1 MTHFFFLV
9 TVDEEVAAIFGGT
22 VIVVLVVGATEK
34 EAFSTISL
42 DDFAAMRLSEIFSC
56 SFS

>member
-1 MTHFFFLV
+1 M

-34 EAFSTISL
+34 EAFSTISV
-42 DDFAAMRLSEIFSC
+42 DDFAAMRLSEMFSC